1 MPVSDLR
8 VLAYYGDCVYEN
20 WIRELAISRYETLDV
35 IHAFTIKHVCTEF
48 QSQLMQK
55 LSPVIPEA
63 LQEIA
68 RRGRNIPVPQ
78 GRRANQQDYRAATAF
93 EAVIG
98 HVAIHDAS
106 KLADIKKWV
115 LLQIND

>member
-8 VLAYYGDCVYEN
+8 VLAYYGDCIYEN
-20 WIRELAISRYETLDV
+20 WIRELAIHRFETLDA

-48 QSQLMQK
+48 QAKLLQK
-55 LSPVIPEA
+55 LLPDMSED

-68 RRGRNIPVPQ
+68 RRGRNLAVPQ

-98 HVAIHDAS
+98 HVAHHSPAQLEGLKNRVITA
-106 KLADIKKWV
+106 L
-115 LLQIND
+115 